1 MPLEPKRPKHRS
13 LHSKPSLVR
22 LDSNILQAYIQICT
36 AEVHRDSGGQKEQL
50 AQLQL
55 VLTNL
60 DKERDSLQEE
70 VDQKADKINDLEKI
84 LSKQVH

>member
-1 MPLEPKRPKHRS
+1 M
-13 LHSKPSLVR
+13 
-22 LDSNILQAYIQICT
+22 Q
-36 AEVHRDSGGQKEQL
+36 RDSGGQKEQL
-50 AQLQL
+50 TQLQL

-84 LSKQVH
+84 LSKQVHLNFAISFSKCFYVGK

>member
-1 MPLEPKRPKHRS
+1 M
-13 LHSKPSLVR
+13 
-22 LDSNILQAYIQICT
+22 Q
-36 AEVHRDSGGQKEQL
+36 RDSSGQKEQL

-84 LSKQVH
+84 LSKQVHLKLRSVFLSALV

>member
-1 MPLEPKRPKHRS
+1 M
-13 LHSKPSLVR
+13 
-22 LDSNILQAYIQICT
+22 ICT
-36 AEVHRDSGGQKEQL
+36 YNEYVWICLAEVQRDSGSQKEQL

-70 VDQKADKINDLEKI
+70 VDQKADKINDLEKT
-84 LSKQVH
+84 LCKQVLEQITINFSCVLMHLGK

>member
-1 MPLEPKRPKHRS
+1 MVCP
-13 LHSKPSLVR
+13 
-22 LDSNILQAYIQICT
+22 
-36 AEVHRDSGGQKEQL
+36 AEVQRDSDSQKEKL

-70 VDQKADKINDLEKI
+70 VDQKADKINNLEKI
-84 LSKQVH
+84 LSEQVLEQITIKFPCVLMYLGK

>member
-1 MPLEPKRPKHRS
+1 M
-13 LHSKPSLVR
+13 
-22 LDSNILQAYIQICT
+22 QICT
-36 AEVHRDSGGQKEQL
+36 AEVQRDSGGQKEQL

-70 VDQKADKINDLEKI
+70 VDQKADKINNLEKI
-84 LSKQVH
+84 LSKQVHLKIAISFSKCFGVGK

>member
-1 MPLEPKRPKHRS
+1 MCIS
-13 LHSKPSLVR
+13 
-22 LDSNILQAYIQICT
+22 T
-36 AEVHRDSGGQKEQL
+36 AEVQRDSSGQKEQL
-50 AQLQL
+50 VQLQL

-84 LSKQVH
+84 LLKQVCIKNHNPFIFI

>member
-1 MPLEPKRPKHRS
+1 MSVDRTYGH
-13 LHSKPSLVR
+13 V
-22 LDSNILQAYIQICT
+22 QICT
-36 AEVHRDSGGQKEQL
+36 VEVQRDSGGQKEQL

-84 LSKQVH
+84 LSKQVHLKITVSFYVF

>member
-1 MPLEPKRPKHRS
+1 M
-13 LHSKPSLVR
+13 
-22 LDSNILQAYIQICT
+22 Q
-36 AEVHRDSGGQKEQL
+36 RDSGGQKEQL

-70 VDQKADKINDLEKI
+70 VDQKADKINNLEKI
-84 LSKQVH
+84 LSKQVQLRSQAVFLCVSM